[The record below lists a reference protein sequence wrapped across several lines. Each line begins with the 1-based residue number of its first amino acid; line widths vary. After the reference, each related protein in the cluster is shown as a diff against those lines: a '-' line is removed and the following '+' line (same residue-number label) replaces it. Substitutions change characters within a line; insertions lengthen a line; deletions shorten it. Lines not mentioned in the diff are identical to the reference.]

1 MRRAR
6 EWARSGRSR
15 LTAAALILYNPLP
28 LAALALAVLGA
39 GACAGVGRQLAGTLR
54 TAMIVGIPIVAINVL
69 ASREGLTVFA
79 RLGDLGPFGQGDLTV
94 EAVVYG
100 AVIALKVTLLMLIT
114 TLASLAVDPD
124 ELLRGFRRFSFRSA
138 LTASLATRMIPVLG
152 ADAQRLAEAQ
162 RTRPEDPARGVRGR
176 VALLSAIVGGSLE
189 RAMEVAATL
198 ELRGFAVAA
207 EGRSRPGRLRLPESR
222 AGNGSTWTE
231 STPAWTPRGATEP
244 TWIGKTR
251 GAAMVAARLRVSLF
265 GTGSAGAGRG
275 GKIERCGLVRSVPA
289 GEDADRRG
297 HVRAVRRARRGNP
310 AAVRRSQGHR
320 PMILAFDHVSY
331 RYPGAETPALDD
343 VSFELQAGEFC
354 LLAGLSGHGK
364 TTLLHAACGLVPHFH
379 GGTFAGTV
387 SWPAST
393 RASTAPRT
401 SAATR
406 ACCSRTPR
414 RSS

>member
-1 MRRAR
+1 MRNTRLLFYRRLASPLHATRAGVGAI
-6 EWARSGRSR
+6 WALA
-15 LTAAALILYNPLP
+15 LTAAVLILYNPLA

-54 TAMIVGIPIVAINVL
+54 TALIVGLPIVAINVL

-207 EGRSRPGRLRLPESR
+207 EGRPGPRRLRLPGSR
-222 AGNGSTWTE
+222 AGGSRGGG
-231 STPAWTPRGATEP
+231 SRPRGSAIRAGRPWSRHDLAFLCSTFAV
-244 TWIGKTR
+244 IALALAGR
-251 GAAMVAARLRVSLF
+251 LSGAASFEAYPLVKMQIDAGTFVLCAGLIAAILLPFV
-265 GTGSAGAGRG
+265 
-275 GKIERCGLVRSVPA
+275 
-289 GEDADRRG
+289 DRRG
-297 HVRAVRRARRGNP
+297 IDR
-310 AAVRRSQGHR
+310 
-320 PMILAFDHVSY
+320 
-331 RYPGAETPALDD
+331 
-343 VSFELQAGEFC
+343 
-354 LLAGLSGHGK
+354 
-364 TTLLHAACGLVPHFH
+364 
-379 GGTFAGTV
+379 
-387 SWPAST
+387 
-393 RASTAPRT
+393 
-401 SAATR
+401 
-406 ACCSRTPR
+406 
-414 RSS
+414 